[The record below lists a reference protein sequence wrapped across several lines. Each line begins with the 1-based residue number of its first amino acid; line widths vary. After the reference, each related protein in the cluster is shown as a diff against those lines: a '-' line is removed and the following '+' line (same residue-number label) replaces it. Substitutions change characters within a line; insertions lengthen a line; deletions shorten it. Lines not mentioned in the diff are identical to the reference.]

1 MFYKLANI
9 HVEVNFF
16 ATLRDRRTGRVVDR
30 RERHNVFTDV
40 GRDWLAHLVA
50 WSTLGDPDSPVTNA
64 RVRWMSVGT
73 GLTQLEESSVIQL
86 EVPTRIDDSG
96 NYLVALQ
103 ASEYIA
109 PASPSGRPAMRFKK
123 EFSGLEVSTVT
134 NPVVPISEA
143 GLFVDVYKADAP
155 PVGIGGAVDVPASGL
170 NTILDPT
177 FATNSPVAYARFEPL
192 TKTQDF
198 IFEILW
204 DFRF

>member
-1 MFYKLANI
+1 MFYKLDNI

-16 ATLRDRRTGRVVDR
+16 ATLRDLRGRVIDR

-50 WSTLGDPDSPVTNA
+50 WEALGDPDTPKTNA
-64 RVRWMSVGT
+64 RVRWMALGT
-73 GLTQLEESSVIQL
+73 GLTQLEQASVIQL
-86 EVPTRIDDSG
+86 EVPTRVDDAG

-103 ASEYIA
+103 SSEFIA
-109 PASPSGRPAMRFKK
+109 PASPSDRPTMRFKK
-123 EFSGLEVSTVT
+123 EFSGLEVTTET
-134 NPVVPISEA
+134 NPVVALSEA
-143 GLFVDVYKADAP
+143 GLFVDVFKADAP
-155 PVGIGGAVDVPASGL
+155 PVGIGGADDVPASGL

-177 FATNSPVAYARFEPL
+177 FATNRPVAYARFEPL